1 MGIRIETHL
10 CIMTVIFRKLALVK
24 LSYTESFYQEFES
37 KTWELAVHFGVWRTI
52 LVLIC
57 NSDYN
62 YISMI

>member
-1 MGIRIETHL
+1 
-10 CIMTVIFRKLALVK
+10 MTVIFRKLALVK

-37 KTWELAVHFGVWRTI
+37 KTWELAVHFGVWREI